1 MNNLLTAIMTK
12 CSGSALSDDVGGRIY
27 LDQAEQGAQ
36 LPYIV
41 FFIVS
46 DVPSHTFTEDFEDVL
61 IQFSM
66 FSDSDGAVEITTMYG
81 HLKALFDEAIFAVT
95 SSTLVWFRRQN
106 LVTNVEDFTTATAAE
121 TVKHWAVDYE
131 VKLSTN

>member
-1 MNNLLTAIMTK
+1 MNNLLTAIATK
-12 CSGSALSDDVGGRIY
+12 IAGSTLSNDVGGRIY

-41 FFIVS
+41 FFIVT

-66 FSDSDGAVEITTMYG
+66 FSASEGATEITTMYG
-81 HLKALFDEAIFAVT
+81 HLKALFDECALTIT
-95 SSTLVWFRRQN
+95 DSTLVYMRRQN
-106 LVTNVEDFTTATAAE
+106 LTTMVEDFTTADASE
-121 TVKHWAVDYE
+121 TVKHWAVDYSIMTS
-131 VKLSTN
+131 LN